1 MAVILGP
8 ANAESK
14 PLMDVERRDPV
25 DVAASAPAG
34 EAGIL
39 RELREALDYRTAM
52 SEILRV
58 ISGSAFDLTS
68 VLLTVLT
75 NAKTLCR
82 ADMAGLYRYQD
93 GAYRFAVGDGLL
105 PAYERTERRQVIR
118 PGPGTIVG
126 WAASERRTVQ
136 ITDAWTDPLYSRKK
150 DARVGKVRCMI
161 GVPLIREGMPIG
173 VIGLA
178 RERVEPYTQREIETV
193 STFAH
198 QAVIA
203 IENVRLF
210 EELQAAR
217 ARRRSG
223 SVT

>member
-1 MAVILGP
+1 MGP
-8 ANAESK
+8 ANAE
-14 PLMDVERRDPV
+14 LEHLTDVERADPV
-25 DVAASAPAG
+25 DVAPPAFAA
-34 EAGIL
+34 EAEIL

-105 PAYERTERRQVIR
+105 PAYERIERRRIMR

-126 WAASERRTVQ
+126 WAALERRTVQ
-136 ITDAWTDPLYSRKK
+136 ITDA
-150 DARVGKVRCMI
+150 
-161 GVPLIREGMPIG
+161 
-173 VIGLA
+173 
-178 RERVEPYTQREIETV
+178 
-193 STFAH
+193 
-198 QAVIA
+198 
-203 IENVRLF
+203 
-210 EELQAAR
+210 
-217 ARRRSG
+217 
-223 SVT
+223 